1 MTANQ
6 GDTVLIHFTGASE
19 DGKVF
24 ASSHNEKPLEFK
36 IGSGTVIPG
45 LEEAI
50 VGMSKGESKKI
61 HLTSDKAFGDKR
73 EDLIV
78 SVDRGELPLEEEPE
92 VGQRMGFQVK
102 DGTKI
107 EATIT
112 DVTESRITLDANH
125 PLSGENVEFEV
136 KLVDIIQ

>member
-1 MTANQ
+1 MIANQ
-6 GDTVLIHFTGASE
+6 GDTVRIHFTGASE
-19 DGKVF
+19 DGKIF
-24 ASSHNEKPLEFK
+24 ASSHNEKPLEFT

-45 LEEAI
+45 LEQAI
-50 VGMSKGESKKI
+50 VGMTKGESKKI

-73 EDLIV
+73 EELIV
-78 SVDRGELPLEEEPE
+78 SVDKGELPLEQEPE
-92 VGQRMGFQVK
+92 VGQRMGFKVK

-112 DVTESRITLDANH
+112 DVTDSQVTLDANH

-136 KLVDIIQ
+136 ELVDIV